1 MQWLRN
7 LNRLVR
13 VLAGAREH
21 RFDLVRALARRPAL
35 LLATGAAEFGGI
47 VSNRVPPTLK
57 MLAEFRV
64 ASIVGCEFCLDIGAA
79 LAEYEDLDQR
89 KITEL
94 SDFETSDAFSE
105 DERLVL
111 RFATA
116 LSQQSPVVTPELRAA
131 IEARFSKAQVVELA
145 AVIAHEH
152 ERSRFYLGID
162 LPVSRFA
169 SADACR
175 LPAATGRAGGH

>member
-7 LNRLVR
+7 LVRLTR
-13 VLAGAREH
+13 ILGGAREH
-21 RFDLVRALARRPAL
+21 RLDLVRALARRPAL
-35 LLATGAAEFGGI
+35 LLATGAAEFAGI
-47 VSNRVPPTLK
+47 ASNLVPSKLK

-79 LAEYEDLDQR
+79 IAEYENLDPRQ
-89 KITEL
+89 IAEL
-94 SDFETSDAFSE
+94 SEFETSDAFSD

-111 RFATA
+111 RYATA
-116 LSQQSPVVTPELRAA
+116 LSQQSPTVTPELRAA
-131 IEARFSKAQVVELA
+131 LASRFSKAQIVELA

-152 ERSRFYLGID
+152 ERSRFYVGID

-169 SADACR
+169 SDDACR
-175 LPAATGRAGGH
+175 LPTARA